1 VVRHSNGKY
10 ATTLVACLPKVKAN
24 WGFITGTSLTLNRR
38 YRYKRRVHNY
48 LSASCPTPKGVPA
61 AAFPFAN
68 AEFVFVGTTV
78 ESTLNRSC
86 KGSGLMPW
94 GVAAALSACGGGSGG
109 SEAGQSSASTATH
122 QGHPRGSTEKP
133 PTKNSAT
140 RR

>member
-1 VVRHSNGKY
+1 VPTSFVLPFVVRHSNGKY

-48 LSASCPTPKGVPA
+48 LSASCPTPKGVPV

-78 ESTLNRSC
+78 EST
-86 KGSGLMPW
+86 
-94 GVAAALSACGGGSGG
+94 
-109 SEAGQSSASTATH
+109 
-122 QGHPRGSTEKP
+122 
-133 PTKNSAT
+133 
-140 RR
+140 